1 MIIRKA
7 KESDINNNLLILYNE
22 GYNMHYENRKDIF
35 NSKKIMGLKNDLIDM
50 LKNPE
55 EFLFVIEEDNKILGY
70 AALRIK
76 DKVTKT
82 IWIDEIIIDGN
93 YRNKGYGK
101 KMIEQINTF
110 AKENECKRIE
120 LNCWSFNENAL
131 NFYNKLG
138 FVEQR
143 VIFEKKVK

>member
-1 MIIRKA
+1 M
-7 KESDINNNLLILYNE
+7 
-22 GYNMHYENRKDIF
+22 
-35 NSKKIMGLKNDLIDM
+35 
-50 LKNPE
+50 
-55 EFLFVIEEDNKILGY
+55 
-70 AALRIK
+70 RIK

-82 IWIDEIIIDGN
+82 IWIEEIIIDGN

-110 AKENECKRIE
+110 AKENECTRIE
-120 LNCWSFNENAL
+120 LNCWSFNKNAI

-138 FVEQR
+138 FAEQR